1 MNFYKLTRKLQDI
14 VGQLEEDFE
23 IADVQLNYNHNH
35 KWYKEYMEA
44 KNALKYFKPLIE
56 MVDNSALED
65 VDEHYY
71 KLSNNRICIFRTNL
85 GTVKYALYTDKA
97 AASNSCAKNDHYA
110 LGEIIDRNCS
120 TDDKGVYTEY
130 IYGSEKW
137 CGFYDVLCGNREKIT
152 MILYGES
159 DTYPITIKNYGLLEE
174 FLKLINEEHKF
185 GKIERLVVQSLEDK
199 EKFITITL

>member
-1 MNFYKLTRKLQDI
+1 MNFYKLSRKLRD
-14 VGQLEEDFE
+14 VVEQLEEYFG

-44 KNALKYFKPLIE
+44 KNALKYLKPLMD
-56 MVDNSALED
+56 MVDGSALED

-85 GTVKYALYTDKA
+85 GNVKYALYTDKA
-97 AASNSCAKNDHYA
+97 AASDSWVKNDHYA
-110 LGEIIDRNCS
+110 LGNVIERTCATNDE
-120 TDDKGVYTEY
+120 GVYTEY
-130 IYGSEKW
+130 IHGSERW
-137 CGFYDVLCGNREKIT
+137 CGFYDVLCGNREKVT
-152 MILYGES
+152 MILYGVS
-159 DTYPITIKNYGLLEE
+159 DTYPINIKDYKLLEE